1 MDETSRQES
10 FVAHPLALLAACLAS
25 GIAVA
30 HLLKLPAKI
39 AVTSVIIFTLITLM
53 LLMRH
58 RLGAATLSIALAF
71 FCVGALLRTV
81 ESVAVRADSIEKLFE
96 THAISSGDPVEL
108 TGTLRAAPEP
118 APEGFYITLD
128 VERIRIVEDEK
139 VASGRVLLFATA
151 ARPLLLSEYNALE
164 LRYGARVRL
173 MTRLE
178 REEGYRNP
186 GVEPFTEYL
195 ERRGVAATAA
205 IKSPLLVERLDD
217 ERVFLPLAWV
227 YEWRQE
233 LLGAI
238 NSRFSTETAGV
249 LDAALL
255 GDRYFLSKSSAARF
269 REGGTFHVLV
279 ISGLHISFIG
289 GLAFLLAKML
299 TRRRLIQFAL
309 CTIFLWAYAVMV
321 GAEASVMRAAF
332 MFTVVALAPLLNRRA
347 QSLNALGA
355 AAIVLLVYKPSDLFD
370 PSFQLTFLSVLM
382 IVAGALPLLKKFQE
396 IGAWRPTLSTPY
408 PPACPR
414 IIRTASEIL
423 FWDEKEWRREVARS
437 VFSYRLFKTKW
448 AARVAR
454 VRLQLL
460 LRYAASAVVISA
472 SVQLGLLP
480 LLVLYFHRLSLASL
494 LLNIWVGALMAA
506 LGLISLASLLLA
518 QLSANA
524 ASPLLALSELLS
536 RLMIHSVD
544 PFRAAHIASLRL
556 PQYTGR
562 PSLIYAAYFLPLGL
576 LAILL
581 ARWTPLA
588 RADSSGKGER
598 RVLALIAASL
608 FTTFL
613 TIIVLHPGSAER
625 IGGRLR
631 VDFLDVGQGD
641 SALLT
646 MPDGTTILL
655 DGGGRPPL
663 NGRRREEPEEDEADA
678 FERDTRGIGEAVVSE
693 YLWHRGL
700 DHVDYV
706 LATHADADHI
716 QGLNDVLKNFRV
728 RAALVAR
735 APAIDPE
742 FREFARTA
750 FDSGVPV
757 YMIGRGDLFHF
768 GAVTAE
774 VLWPTRETN
783 QLAPSQNNDSIVLSL
798 KFGERTLLL
807 TGDIEREAE
816 AALIAQP
823 ENLRCD
829 IIKVAHHGSR
839 TSSTQAFVNA
849 ARPNLAI
856 ISVGQQSPFGHPH
869 AEVVRRWQD
878 SGAQVLTTGRS
889 GTITIS
895 TNGQD
900 LRVETF
906 VH

>member
-1 MDETSRQES
+1 MDEASRQES
-10 FVAHPLALLAACLAS
+10 FAAHPLALLAACLAS

-30 HLLKLPAKI
+30 HLLKLPLKI
-39 AVTSVIIFTLITLM
+39 TVASVIILTVITVM
-53 LLMRH
+53 LLMR
-58 RLGAATLSIALAF
+58 RQFGAATLSIALAF
-71 FCVGALLRTV
+71 FCAGALLRTV
-81 ESVAVRADSIEKLFE
+81 ESASVRADSIEKLFE
-96 THAISSGDPVEL
+96 THAISSGEPAEL
-108 TGTLRAAPEP
+108 TGALIAAPEP

-128 VERIRIVEDEK
+128 VERVRIGEDER
-139 VASGRVLLFATA
+139 VASGRVLLFAPVT
-151 ARPLLLSEYNALE
+151 RPLLLAEYNALE
-164 LRYGARVRL
+164 LRYGARVRV

-195 ERRGVAATAA
+195 ERRSLAATAT

-217 ERVFLPLAWV
+217 ERVFLPVAWV

-233 LLGAI
+233 VLAEI
-238 NSRFSTETAGV
+238 NRRFSAETAGV

-255 GDRYFLSKSSAARF
+255 GDRYFLSKSSAERF

-299 TRRRLIQFAL
+299 TKRRLIQFTL

-321 GAEASVMRAAF
+321 GAEASVVRAAF

-355 AAIVLLVYKPSDLFD
+355 AAIALLIYRPSDLFD

-382 IVAGALPLLKKFQE
+382 IVAAALPLLKKFQE
-396 IGAWRPTLSTPY
+396 IGAWRPTRSTPY

-414 IIRTASEIL
+414 FVRTVSEIL

-460 LRYAASAVVISA
+460 LRYAASAVIISA
-472 SVQLGLLP
+472 SVQLGILP

-506 LGLISLASLLLA
+506 LGLLSLASLLLA

-524 ASPLLALSELLS
+524 VSPFFALSELLN
-536 RLMIHSVD
+536 RLMIHSID
-544 PFRAAHIASLRL
+544 PFRAAHIASVRL
-556 PQYTGR
+556 PQYTGW

-576 LAILL
+576 LAIMLS
-581 ARWTPLA
+581 RWTPLA
-588 RADSSGKGER
+588 RADGSGKSKR
-598 RVLALIAASL
+598 RLAVLLAASL

-625 IGGRLR
+625 TGGRLR

-646 MPDGTTILL
+646 MPDGTTILV

-663 NGRRREEPEEDEADA
+663 NARRREESEEYEADA

-750 FDSGVPV
+750 LDSGVPV

-768 GAVTAE
+768 GTVTAE

-783 QLAPSQNNDSIVLSL
+783 ALAPSQNNDSIVLRL

-829 IIKVAHHGSR
+829 VIKVAHHGSR
-839 TSSTQAFVNA
+839 TSSTQSFVNA

-895 TNGQD
+895 TDGQD

>member
-1 MDETSRQES
+1 MASQQAS
-10 FVAHPLALLAACLAS
+10 FVSCPLTLLAACLAS
-25 GIAVA
+25 GVAIACFF
-30 HLLKLPAKI
+30 KLP
-39 AVTSVIIFTLITLM
+39 LQITLM
-53 LLMRH
+53 AAIILVALTVTLLLMRK
-58 RLGAATLSIALAF
+58 LGAATTALFLAF
-71 FCVGALLRTV
+71 FCIGAALLNV
-81 ESVAVRADSIEKLFE
+81 ERKALRADSIEKLFE
-96 THAISSGDPVEL
+96 THAISTGDPVEL
-108 TGTLRAAPEP
+108 TGALVATPEP
-118 APEGFYITLD
+118 APEGFYITLNL
-128 VERIRIVEDEK
+128 ERVRIGEDER
-139 VASGRVLLFATA
+139 VASGRVLLFASAT
-151 ARPLLLSEYNALE
+151 RPLLLSEYSALE
-164 LRYGARVRL
+164 LRYGARVRV

-178 REEGYRNP
+178 REEDYRNP

-195 ERRGVAATAA
+195 ERRGVAATAT
-205 IKSPLLVERLDD
+205 IKSPLLFERLDD
-217 ERVFLPLAWV
+217 ERVFLPVAWV

-233 LLGAI
+233 ALTEI
-238 NSRFSTETAGV
+238 NRRFSTETAGV

-255 GDRYFLSKSSAARF
+255 GDRYFLSKSSAERF

-299 TRRRLIQFAL
+299 TKRRLIQFAL

-355 AAIVLLVYKPSDLFD
+355 AAIVLLVYRPSDLFD

-382 IVAGALPLLKKFQE
+382 IVAAALPLLKKFQE
-396 IGAWRPTLSTPY
+396 IGAWRPTRSTPY

-414 IIRTASEIL
+414 IVRTASEIL

-448 AARVAR
+448 AARLRRAH
-454 VRLQLL
+454 LQLL

-480 LLVLYFHRLSLASL
+480 LLVLYFHRLSMASL

-506 LGLISLASLLLA
+506 LGLLALASLLLA

-524 ASPLLALSELLS
+524 AAPFLALAELLS
-536 RLMIHSVD
+536 RLMTHSVD
-544 PFRAAHIASLRL
+544 PFRAAHIAYFRL
-556 PQYTGR
+556 PQYTGW
-562 PSLIYAAYFLPLGL
+562 PSLIYAAYFLPLAL

-588 RADSSGKGER
+588 RADSSGKSR
-598 RVLALIAASL
+598 RRFAALIAVSL

-613 TIIVLHPGSAER
+613 IIIVLHPGSAQKT
-625 IGGRLR
+625 GGRLR

-646 MPDGTTILL
+646 MPDGTTILV

-663 NGRRREEPEEDEADA
+663 NARRREESEEYETDA

-774 VLWPTRETN
+774 VLWPTRETSA
-783 QLAPSQNNDSIVLSL
+783 LAPSQNNDSIVLRL
-798 KFGERTLLL
+798 KFGERTFLL

-816 AALIAQP
+816 AALAAQP

-839 TSSTQAFVNA
+839 TSSTQPFVNA

-869 AEVVRRWQD
+869 REVVRRWQD
-878 SGAQVLTTGRS
+878 SGAQILTTGRS
-889 GTITIS
+889 GAITIS